1 MSGTPFLHQSKR
13 AVSRAQRPRPP
24 PAPPSLAVFPP
35 NYLQNPSTGRAGK
48 ALPTGPAEPVSRTS
62 SSSLCS
68 APRESHPAGAPP
80 IGWLAE
86 TGVFQS
92 QSLPD
97 IGRGLRLPGNL
108 LLLVRAVGGGAS
120 IGWKIVIDVMGGLSQ
135 LAAGGPCHARLWK
148 YAERCGRRAWWA
160 ARGPE
165 SGRWPHPWVLREDGD
180 LRSPDS
186 LVPREEGQRNLDF
199 RVPGASE
206 WLDPEGGGNWKP

>member
-1 MSGTPFLHQSKR
+1 MGVWDSVSPSEQTRGPGSAAPSASSPTKPRRFPSELSPESQYR
-13 AVSRAQRPRPP
+13 ACWKG
-24 PAPPSLAVFPP
+24 L
-35 NYLQNPSTGRAGK
+35 TDC
-48 ALPTGPAEPVSRTS
+48 PAEPVSLTN
-62 SSSLCS
+62 SSSLCG
-68 APRESHPAGAPP
+68 APRESHPAGTPP
-80 IGWLAE
+80 IGWLVE
-86 TGVFQS
+86 TGAFQS

-120 IGWKIVIDVMGGLSQ
+120 IGWKIVIDVRGGLSQ
-135 LAAGGPCHARLWK
+135 LAAGGPSHARLWK
-148 YAERCGRRAWWA
+148 YAERCGRRAWRA

-165 SGRWPHPWVLREDGD
+165 SGRCPHPWVLRDDGD

-206 WLDPEGGGNWKP
+206 WLDLEGGGNWKP

>member
-1 MSGTPFLHQSKR
+1 MGVWDSVSPSKQTRGRPGSAAPSASSPTKPRRFPSELSPESQDGACWKGLTHRSRGTRFPHEQLQPLR
-13 AVSRAQRPRPP
+13 CAAGVPPRR
-24 PAPPSLAVFPP
+24 S
-35 NYLQNPSTGRAGK
+35 
-48 ALPTGPAEPVSRTS
+48 
-62 SSSLCS
+62 
-68 APRESHPAGAPP
+68 PP

-120 IGWKIVIDVMGGLSQ
+120 IGWTIVIDVMGGLSQ

-160 ARGPE
+160 ARGP
-165 SGRWPHPWVLREDGD
+165 GAAAG
-180 LRSPDS
+180 
-186 LVPREEGQRNLDF
+186 LVPGC
-199 RVPGASE
+199 
-206 WLDPEGGGNWKP
+206 